1 MFKIINLFDMIWV
14 TIEITKGFYNFDL
27 VTKDYGFSFM
37 NGTLFV
43 QKDMHVTFW
52 SKTILSSNK

>member
-27 VTKDYGFSFM
+27 VTKGYGLSFM
-37 NGTLFV
+37 NGTLFL
-43 QKDMHVTFW
+43 QKEMHVTFW
-52 SKTILSSNK
+52 SKKIY